1 MAAAVIL
8 PEGVHVEGADDS
20 KKLSRSVREEV
31 FQRIVE
37 SAVCVGIGAASVHEI
52 DRQNILRATT
62 VAMRRALAR
71 LEVAPG
77 HVVIDGLPVKHL
89 GWEHDAVVGG
99 DALIHSIGCASIVAK
114 VVRDRLMRRLSLR
127 YPGYAWDTN
136 VGYGTAEHR
145 AAIETLGVTPHH
157 RLTFAGL
164 QFKLEL

>member
-31 FQRIVE
+31 FLRIVE

-52 DRQNILRATT
+52 DRHNILRATT